1 MFTLTLARAY
11 RLTIKSKGPLVV
23 VAVFERKKLPIL
35 SRTSISGLFLS
46 LLYWLSLISAG
57 AQDSGA
63 QDSTPK
69 RIESR
74 NIIAQAVSNGSNKV
88 SDYQRE
94 KQAYDACQKVN
105 KLLGSG
111 SYSEAAQVAQSGIS
125 CDPTA
130 YSGYLHRQ
138 LSTCLKAQKDFH
150 GAIEELK
157 KAAKLDQTYKNST
170 YDIALINYESGNLEE
185 AIKGLEEAQK
195 QPGAS
200 PEMKQQ
206 ASNLLSQVGAFG
218 YLRMAERA
226 VAANNLSTAK
236 RHLERA
242 ARFDPSTYSGSVHGN
257 MAYVLRELGESERAI
272 EEGKKALAFQPNQ
285 ANTLYTIGLA
295 YQDTGNFQ
303 EAINWLTRYTQLET
317 NPQNRQKA
325 EVFIAELKD
334 DLGKQKPGLDKKAD
348 YLESCMENG
357 VVPSWPASKMPL
369 KVYIRS
375 GTSQSGYKSI
385 YRDFT
390 IHALDTWC
398 SVCPKLSYKLV
409 ENPET
414 ADISVSFSNSTLGM
428 SENGRTR
435 LKAGITDIKTEKA
448 EILTA
453 KVSVT
458 TINPFD
464 QKPVRDGECASITMH
479 EIGHSLGLDHS
490 TAVSDIMY
498 FGSSCK
504 QTGKPTARDRN
515 TLALIYKD
523 KPIIAASLNKT
534 VKPLNITYLPPP
546 AFLPPAPVDT
556 KNLKPPVFLPPP
568 LAKEVQYMKPPLFVP
583 PPLKRDNTG
592 NKMVPAGERDK
603 SKLPFFL
610 PPPK

>member
-1 MFTLTLARAY
+1 MKERILLIISRKLTSSFFLF
-11 RLTIKSKGPLVV
+11 LVS
-23 VAVFERKKLPIL
+23 IL
-35 SRTSISGLFLS
+35 SLS
-46 LLYWLSLISAG
+46 LWQCPNEAT
-57 AQDSGA
+57 AQEFESKELA
-63 QDSTPK
+63 PK
-69 RIESR
+69 NKET
-74 NIIAQAVSNGSNKV
+74 NNLIAQAVSNGGNKT
-88 SDYQRE
+88 SDYE
-94 KQAYDACQKVN
+94 KERQAYDACQRVN
-105 KLLGSG
+105 KLLGAG
-111 SYSEAAQVAQSGIS
+111 SYSEAAQLAQSGIS

-138 LSTCLKAQKDFH
+138 LSACLKAQKDFQ
-150 GAIEELK
+150 GAIAELK
-157 KAAKLDQTYKNST
+157 KAAKLDPTYKNST

-195 QPGAS
+195 QPGAD
-200 PEMKQQ
+200 PILKQE
-206 ASNLLSQVGAFG
+206 ASNLLTQVGAFG
-218 YLRMAERA
+218 YLKLAERA
-226 VAANNLSTAK
+226 LAANNLSAAK
-236 RHLERA
+236 KHLTSA
-242 ARFDPSTYSGSVHGN
+242 ARFDPSTYSSTVHGN
-257 MAYVLRELGESERAI
+257 LAYVLRELGESERAI
-272 EEGKKALAFQPNQ
+272 EEGKKALNFQPNQ
-285 ANTLYTIGLA
+285 SNQALPQNQANTVYTIGLA
-295 YQDTGNFQ
+295 YQDLGNFQ

-317 NPQNRQKA
+317 NAQNRQKA
-325 EVFIAELKD
+325 EVFIAELRD

-357 VVPSWPASKMPL
+357 VVPSWPAAKMPL
-369 KVYIRS
+369 KVYIKS
-375 GTSQSGYKSI
+375 GTSQSGYKPI

-409 ENPET
+409 DNPQS

-435 LKAGITDIKTEKA
+435 LKAGITDIKSDKA
-448 EILTA
+448 EILSA
-453 KVSVT
+453 KVAVT

-464 QKPVRDGECASITMH
+464 QKPVRDGECATITMH

-523 KPIIAASLNKT
+523 KPIITASLNKT

-556 KNLKPPVFLPPP
+556 KALKPPVFLPPP

-583 PPLKRDNTG
+583 PPLKKELNSAQN
-592 NKMVPAGERDK
+592 NKAEPSLNRAQPAARDK